1 MFFLFFSAGDF
12 KSVGLKLIGS
22 LSLLSED
29 VLWSMRGLP
38 NHIFPSDHLSLL
50 AKFQLD
56 LNAAWWE
63 RLGELKVMSEDEHVG
78 IFC

>member
-1 MFFLFFSAGDF
+1 MLQLRINSLLEITYLFLFSFFSVGGDF
-12 KSVGLKLIGS
+12 VSEGLKLVGS

-29 VLWSMRGLP
+29 VLWSLNGLP

-56 LNAAWWE
+56 LNAA
-63 RLGELKVMSEDEHVG
+63 
-78 IFC
+78 

>member
-1 MFFLFFSAGDF
+1 MQLRINSLLEITYLFLFSFFSVGDDF
-12 KSVGLKLIGS
+12 VSEGLKLVGS

-29 VLWSMRGLP
+29 VLWSLNGLP

-56 LNAAWWE
+56 LNAA
-63 RLGELKVMSEDEHVG
+63 
-78 IFC
+78 

>member
-1 MFFLFFSAGDF
+1 MQLRINSLLEITYLFLFSFFSVGGDF
-12 KSVGLKLIGS
+12 VSEGLKLVGS

-29 VLWSMRGLP
+29 VLWSLNGLP

-56 LNAAWWE
+56 LNAA
-63 RLGELKVMSEDEHVG
+63 
-78 IFC
+78 